1 MLWQGEAL
9 NYSKRGL
16 LALRQ
21 QVATVFQ
28 DPDQQIFYTDIDSD
42 IAFSLRNLGVAEEE
56 IARRVDEALTLVDA
70 RGFRQQP
77 IQCLSHGQ
85 KKRVAIAGALVLQA
99 RYLLL
104 DEPTAG
110 LDPRGRAQMIA
121 IIRRIVGQGRRV
133 VISSHDI
140 DLIYEV
146 SDAVYVLRHGE
157 VLAAGDPGEV
167 FACAETMDRAGLTQP
182 WLVKLHSELGLPL
195 CKNRGGVFSA
205 DAQQRDRRD
214 KGGVMTLAVM
224 LQGTASDVGKSVLV
238 AGLCRIFHQDGLRTA
253 PFKSQNMALNSGIT
267 PDGKRWAGRRFSEAE
282 AAGIAPDVRMNPILL
297 KPTSDRQAQV
307 VLMGQVATSMD
318 AVSYHQYKP
327 RLREQIL
334 AVYQSPGRRV

>member
-70 RGFRQQP
+70 LGFRQQP

-157 VLAAGDPGEV
+157 VLAAGIP
-167 FACAETMDRAGLTQP
+167 ARY
-182 WLVKLHSELGLPL
+182 LPA
-195 CKNRGGVFSA
+195 RRRWTG
-205 DAQQRDRRD
+205 RD
-214 KGGVMTLAVM
+214 
-224 LQGTASDVGKSVLV
+224 
-238 AGLCRIFHQDGLRTA
+238 
-253 PFKSQNMALNSGIT
+253 
-267 PDGKRWAGRRFSEAE
+267 
-282 AAGIAPDVRMNPILL
+282 
-297 KPTSDRQAQV
+297 
-307 VLMGQVATSMD
+307 
-318 AVSYHQYKP
+318 
-327 RLREQIL
+327 
-334 AVYQSPGRRV
+334 

>member
-70 RGFRQQP
+70 QGFRQQP

-104 DEPTAG
+104 DEPTRASIHAG
-110 LDPRGRAQMIA
+110 
-121 IIRRIVGQGRRV
+121 GRR
-133 VISSHDI
+133 
-140 DLIYEV
+140 
-146 SDAVYVLRHGE
+146 
-157 VLAAGDPGEV
+157 
-167 FACAETMDRAGLTQP
+167 
-182 WLVKLHSELGLPL
+182 
-195 CKNRGGVFSA
+195 
-205 DAQQRDRRD
+205 
-214 KGGVMTLAVM
+214 
-224 LQGTASDVGKSVLV
+224 
-238 AGLCRIFHQDGLRTA
+238 
-253 PFKSQNMALNSGIT
+253 
-267 PDGKRWAGRRFSEAE
+267 
-282 AAGIAPDVRMNPILL
+282 
-297 KPTSDRQAQV
+297 
-307 VLMGQVATSMD
+307 
-318 AVSYHQYKP
+318 
-327 RLREQIL
+327 
-334 AVYQSPGRRV
+334 

>member
-1 MLWQGEAL
+1 M
-9 NYSKRGL
+9 
-16 LALRQ
+16 
-21 QVATVFQ
+21 
-28 DPDQQIFYTDIDSD
+28 
-42 IAFSLRNLGVAEEE
+42 AEEE

-70 RGFRQQP
+70 RVSP
-77 IQCLSHGQ
+77 AADQCLSHGQ

-195 CKNRGGVFSA
+195 CK
-205 DAQQRDRRD
+205 
-214 KGGVMTLAVM
+214 T
-224 LQGTASDVGKSVLV
+224 
-238 AGLCRIFHQDGLRTA
+238 
-253 PFKSQNMALNSGIT
+253 
-267 PDGKRWAGRRFSEAE
+267 EAE
-282 AAGIAPDVRMNPILL
+282 FFSGCTTTR
-297 KPTSDRQAQV
+297 
-307 VLMGQVATSMD
+307 
-318 AVSYHQYKP
+318 
-327 RLREQIL
+327 
-334 AVYQSPGRRV
+334 

>member
-1 MLWQGEAL
+1 MNLSGLLRPQQGAVLWQGEAL

-70 RGFRQQP
+70 QGFRQQP

-195 CKNRGGVFSA
+195 CK
-205 DAQQRDRRD
+205 
-214 KGGVMTLAVM
+214 T
-224 LQGTASDVGKSVLV
+224 
-238 AGLCRIFHQDGLRTA
+238 
-253 PFKSQNMALNSGIT
+253 
-267 PDGKRWAGRRFSEAE
+267 EAE
-282 AAGIAPDVRMNPILL
+282 FFSGCTTTR
-297 KPTSDRQAQV
+297 
-307 VLMGQVATSMD
+307 
-318 AVSYHQYKP
+318 
-327 RLREQIL
+327 
-334 AVYQSPGRRV
+334 

>member
-1 MLWQGEAL
+1 MLATTDLWFRYQDEPVLKGLTLDFSRHAVTGLVGANGCGKSTLFMNLSGLLRPQQGAVLWQGEAL

-70 RGFRQQP
+70 RVSP
-77 IQCLSHGQ
+77 AADQCLSHGQ

-157 VLAAGDPGEV
+157 VLAAGIP
-167 FACAETMDRAGLTQP
+167 ARY
-182 WLVKLHSELGLPL
+182 LPA
-195 CKNRGGVFSA
+195 RRRWTG
-205 DAQQRDRRD
+205 RD
-214 KGGVMTLAVM
+214 
-224 LQGTASDVGKSVLV
+224 
-238 AGLCRIFHQDGLRTA
+238 
-253 PFKSQNMALNSGIT
+253 
-267 PDGKRWAGRRFSEAE
+267 
-282 AAGIAPDVRMNPILL
+282 
-297 KPTSDRQAQV
+297 
-307 VLMGQVATSMD
+307 
-318 AVSYHQYKP
+318 
-327 RLREQIL
+327 
-334 AVYQSPGRRV
+334 

>member
-1 MLWQGEAL
+1 M
-9 NYSKRGL
+9 
-16 LALRQ
+16 
-21 QVATVFQ
+21 
-28 DPDQQIFYTDIDSD
+28 
-42 IAFSLRNLGVAEEE
+42 AEEE

-70 RGFRQQP
+70 QGFRQQP

-157 VLAAGDPGEV
+157 VLAAGIP
-167 FACAETMDRAGLTQP
+167 ARY
-182 WLVKLHSELGLPL
+182 LPA
-195 CKNRGGVFSA
+195 RRSWP
-205 DAQQRDRRD
+205 RRD
-214 KGGVMTLAVM
+214 
-224 LQGTASDVGKSVLV
+224 
-238 AGLCRIFHQDGLRTA
+238 
-253 PFKSQNMALNSGIT
+253 
-267 PDGKRWAGRRFSEAE
+267 
-282 AAGIAPDVRMNPILL
+282 
-297 KPTSDRQAQV
+297 
-307 VLMGQVATSMD
+307 
-318 AVSYHQYKP
+318 
-327 RLREQIL
+327 
-334 AVYQSPGRRV
+334 